1 MKITT
6 EQLYSRLTAL
16 QLLFSYKLRKKIDTN
31 HIAILSK
38 KEFDSIQF
46 RPRLSQ
52 FVLPIY
58 ADLASSISSN
68 RITLHSV
75 DLYYLG
81 EYVKNTYFPSINDIS
96 TEAKFR
102 EAYNVFYSAN
112 AINAQI
118 QNIIQL
124 SKTNNST
131 FAKFTK
137 TNKSVF
143 EIDSTTQTNLLYES
157 MISGEINVYV
167 FSYFYKQGMFT
178 IDFSKIQNIQVYRNL
193 KIAEYVGNFKL
204 NEILI

>member
-16 QLLFSYKLRKKIDTN
+16 QLLFSYKSRKKIDTN
-31 HIAILSK
+31 RIAILSK

-46 RPRLSQ
+46 RPKLSQ
-52 FVLPIY
+52 FVLPAY

-81 EYVKNTYFPSINDIS
+81 EYVKNAYFPSINDIS
-96 TEAKFR
+96 TESKFR

-143 EIDSTTQTNLLYES
+143 EIDSTTQTNLLYEL